1 MTRPA
6 WYQDLAAP
14 YPGQVVIVSVVLFV
28 LALVVGAV
36 AALSLLGRLPRN
48 RFAGVRSPEAMRD
61 DETFVLANRVAG
73 PTTAAS
79 ALVLAIGGV
88 AALALNGIAAV
99 VGVVVALA
107 AALFIAAAGGSIGA
121 RAAAAVPAPAE
132 ADGCGQSCISCSLKD
147 ACQPS

>member
-1 MTRPA
+1 MIQWCVNHR
-6 WYQDLAAP
+6 
-14 YPGQVVIVSVVLFV
+14 VKVVLATVGIFV
-28 LALVVGAV
+28 L
-36 AALSLLGRLPRN
+36 S
-48 RFAGVRSPEAMRD
+48 
-61 DETFVLANRVAG
+61 
-73 PTTAAS
+73 
-79 ALVLAIGGV
+79 I
-88 AALALNGIAAV
+88 V